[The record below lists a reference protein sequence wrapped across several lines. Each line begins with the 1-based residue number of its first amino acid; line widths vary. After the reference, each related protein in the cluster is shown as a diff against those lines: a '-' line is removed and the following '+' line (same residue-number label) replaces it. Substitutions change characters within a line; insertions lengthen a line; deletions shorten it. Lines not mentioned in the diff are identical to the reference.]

1 MSPLRAHHLGG
12 LPRPSPSRI
21 DRARPSTAQ
30 QGSVVGRPCAAA
42 VIPFLDEAATPGA
55 ETHTDALLL
64 LMIVDHREGR
74 PGDAMKRLAVL
85 ERAHP
90 LNRLLLLNHAAS
102 ALAAKQPQAAD
113 EMLSK
118 GIGN

>member
-1 MSPLRAHHLGG
+1 MPAPAPLSRAQSLVVRVPPPLSHSWTR
-12 LPRPSPSRI
+12 PRRLAPKP
-21 DRARPSTAQ
+21 
-30 QGSVVGRPCAAA
+30 
-42 VIPFLDEAATPGA
+42 
-55 ETHTDALLL
+55 TDALLL

-90 LNRLLLLNHAAS
+90 LNRLLLVNHAAS